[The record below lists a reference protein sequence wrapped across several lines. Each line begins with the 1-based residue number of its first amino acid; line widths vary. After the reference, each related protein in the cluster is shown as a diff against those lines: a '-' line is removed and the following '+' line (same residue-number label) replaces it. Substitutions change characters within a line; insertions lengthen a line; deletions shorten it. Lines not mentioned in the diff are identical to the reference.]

1 MIFPIFF
8 PEVKSVKGQLIQACA
23 WALFALLVAY
33 EISQALSVKALNSP
47 VFAAT
52 MERMNNNAAGM
63 FSLSWILLIFLA
75 FGAILTTIYIVF
87 KEKKEV

>member
-8 PEVKSVKGQLIQACA
+8 PEVKSAKGRLIQACA
-23 WALFALLVAY
+23 WALFGLFVVY
-33 EISQALSVKALNSP
+33 EMSQALSVKVLNSP
-47 VFAAT
+47 VLAAT
-52 MERMNNNAAGM
+52 MNKMNSNAAGM
-63 FSLSWILLIFLA
+63 FSLNWILLIFLA